1 VVVVS
6 PLTHFTWTCRHSP
19 LPRIKPLQ
27 VIDFISKQNPNNHL
41 GTPED
46 IAPVITFV
54 ASPAA
59 QWLNGQNILT
69 NGVTVFLTFEVFE
82 LPTDLYFI

>member
-19 LPRIKPLQ
+19 LPRIK
-27 VIDFISKQNPNNHL
+27 VIDFISKQNPNNQL